1 MAKRPCAAFSPPS
14 RRICRKRAS
23 SKKKIELRD
32 LYIDTGYPKEA
43 LEEKVSVGD
52 AAGFFAPALPLENRM
67 VTSKAL
73 DDRIC
78 AFSILRAAET
88 VDRAKLTTDVCIL
101 LSGGEEIGYIGARTA
116 AFALCPDA
124 AVALDVTN
132 AHMPGGPRHKKDV
145 QLGNGPVISYS
156 ATTSRAFTRAL
167 TDTAEA
173 HGIPYA
179 VAAEPGRDGDERAC
193 AANHAQRR
201 ADRFGVRSSALYAH
215 LRGGRFHRRR
225 GKRRAAAVR
234 VFRKLSVRIRK
245 KGGGDMKTLLEKY
258 CAAFA
263 PSGQEDELREMIAS
277 DVAPYADELRTDR
290 SGSLIAFKKGR
301 KRRAEKLLFSAHM
314 DEVGFMVTHISEEG
328 FAYFGTIG
336 GIDPRV
342 TAGKRVL
349 LGDKRLPGVIA
360 AKAIHMQK
368 PEERGVPAP
377 IEEMFIDI
385 GALSEENTKSLVSV
399 GDCAVFAPNFETF
412 GDGFIKSKAIDDRFG
427 CALLVRLLQS
437 DLEYDAYF
445 AFCTAEEV
453 GCRGAM
459 TVAQAV
465 GADTVVVLEATTAGD
480 IPGAPKSRVACRVGG
495 GAVVS
500 FMDGGTI
507 YPRGLVDAVMRLAE
521 EKGIRAQL
529 KELVAGGNDAS
540 AYQRAAAGARVLA
553 LSAPVRYIHSACS
566 VAKYDDLEQVFAL
579 ASALAERSF

>member
-1 MAKRPCAAFSPPS
+1 
-14 RRICRKRAS
+14 
-23 SKKKIELRD
+23 
-32 LYIDTGYPKEA
+32 
-43 LEEKVSVGD
+43 
-52 AAGFFAPALPLENRM
+52 
-67 VTSKAL
+67 
-73 DDRIC
+73 
-78 AFSILRAAET
+78 
-88 VDRAKLTTDVCIL
+88 
-101 LSGGEEIGYIGARTA
+101 
-116 AFALCPDA
+116 
-124 AVALDVTN
+124 
-132 AHMPGGPRHKKDV
+132 
-145 QLGNGPVISYS
+145 
-156 ATTSRAFTRAL
+156 
-167 TDTAEA
+167 
-173 HGIPYA
+173 
-179 VAAEPGRDGDERAC
+179 
-193 AANHAQRR
+193 
-201 ADRFGVRSSALYAH
+201 
-215 LRGGRFHRRR
+215 
-225 GKRRAAAVR
+225 
-234 VFRKLSVRIRK
+234 
-245 KGGGDMKTLLEKY
+245 MKTLLEKY

-465 GADTVVVLEATTAGD
+465 GRGHGRRPRSDDGRRH
-480 IPGAPKSRVACRVGG
+480 PGAPKSRSPA
-495 GAVVS
+495 
-500 FMDGGTI
+500 
-507 YPRGLVDAVMRLAE
+507 
-521 EKGIRAQL
+521 
-529 KELVAGGNDAS
+529 AS
-540 AYQRAAAGARVLA
+540 AAARSSRLWTA
-553 LSAPVRYIHSACS
+553 VRYTRA
-566 VAKYDDLEQVFAL
+566 VWWM
-579 ASALAERSF
+579 R

>member
-1 MAKRPCAAFSPPS
+1 
-14 RRICRKRAS
+14 
-23 SKKKIELRD
+23 
-32 LYIDTGYPKEA
+32 
-43 LEEKVSVGD
+43 
-52 AAGFFAPALPLENRM
+52 
-67 VTSKAL
+67 
-73 DDRIC
+73 
-78 AFSILRAAET
+78 
-88 VDRAKLTTDVCIL
+88 
-101 LSGGEEIGYIGARTA
+101 
-116 AFALCPDA
+116 
-124 AVALDVTN
+124 
-132 AHMPGGPRHKKDV
+132 
-145 QLGNGPVISYS
+145 
-156 ATTSRAFTRAL
+156 
-167 TDTAEA
+167 
-173 HGIPYA
+173 
-179 VAAEPGRDGDERAC
+179 
-193 AANHAQRR
+193 
-201 ADRFGVRSSALYAH
+201 
-215 LRGGRFHRRR
+215 
-225 GKRRAAAVR
+225 
-234 VFRKLSVRIRK
+234 
-245 KGGGDMKTLLEKY
+245 
-258 CAAFA
+258 
-263 PSGQEDELREMIAS
+263 
-277 DVAPYADELRTDR
+277 
-290 SGSLIAFKKGR
+290 
-301 KRRAEKLLFSAHM
+301 
-314 DEVGFMVTHISEEG
+314 MVTHISEEG

-521 EKGIRAQL
+521 EK
-529 KELVAGGNDAS
+529 AS
-540 AYQRAAAGARVLA
+540 ARSSRSWSRAGTTPPHT
-553 LSAPVRYIHSACS
+553 SAPPRARACWRFPRRCATS
-566 VAKYDDLEQVFAL
+566 IPPA
-579 ASALAERSF
+579 RSPNTTISNRFSRWRAHLPKGAFEK

>member
-1 MAKRPCAAFSPPS
+1 
-14 RRICRKRAS
+14 
-23 SKKKIELRD
+23 
-32 LYIDTGYPKEA
+32 
-43 LEEKVSVGD
+43 
-52 AAGFFAPALPLENRM
+52 
-67 VTSKAL
+67 
-73 DDRIC
+73 
-78 AFSILRAAET
+78 
-88 VDRAKLTTDVCIL
+88 
-101 LSGGEEIGYIGARTA
+101 
-116 AFALCPDA
+116 
-124 AVALDVTN
+124 
-132 AHMPGGPRHKKDV
+132 
-145 QLGNGPVISYS
+145 
-156 ATTSRAFTRAL
+156 
-167 TDTAEA
+167 
-173 HGIPYA
+173 
-179 VAAEPGRDGDERAC
+179 
-193 AANHAQRR
+193 
-201 ADRFGVRSSALYAH
+201 
-215 LRGGRFHRRR
+215 
-225 GKRRAAAVR
+225 
-234 VFRKLSVRIRK
+234 
-245 KGGGDMKTLLEKY
+245 MKTLLEKY

-540 AYQRAAAGARVLA
+540 AYQRAAAGARVLE